1 MREVFLAWA
10 PSVGSAWWWV
20 DLRDGLAKMSE
31 RYLNGSGMFA
41 ALQGTPN
48 PGSVNQQLFMILGVR
63 LGQWKNL
70 SLLHNVWSLS
80 HDGSKAKDG

>member
-1 MREVFLAWA
+1 M
-10 PSVGSAWWWV
+10 VGGSQGWF
-20 DLRDGLAKMSE
+20 GKGE

-41 ALQGTPN
+41 AFQGTPN